1 MNESIN
7 NAHCVPGGSAASAAS
22 PGTDPVPTANATAPH
37 RGRRGARLVHLSGGP
52 GWSARL
58 GRRVGAAPAVLPV
71 VVMLGASPVYHPDA
85 STAPGKAVV
94 QDLLNT
100 VAFYCLALALAA
112 FAVGA
117 ATWGIGGRMM
127 HSGAGAAA
135 GKMTMLA
142 AVGGAIL
149 LGAGPAIIAWALQ
162 LGGKA

>member
-1 MNESIN
+1 MNDAITSTVHRP
-7 NAHCVPGGSAASAAS
+7 ASGRAGAFGAPGSGRVPA
-22 PGTDPVPTANATAPH
+22 ATARH
-37 RGRRGARLVHLSGGP
+37 RAHWRARVGPVDADP
-52 GWSARL
+52 GWFARL
-58 GRRVGAAPAVLPV
+58 GRRVGAAPVVLPV

-149 LGAGPAIIAWALQ
+149 LAAGAAIIAWALQ
-162 LGGKA
+162 LGSKA

>member
-1 MNESIN
+1 MNDST
-7 NAHCVPGGSAASAAS
+7 CTPSRPPWGSAGPVADS
-22 PGTDPVPTANATAPH
+22 GTGRTPTGTTPH
-37 RGRRGARLVHLSGGP
+37 RSHRGARPAHEDAGP
-52 GWSARL
+52 TWFARL

-71 VVMLGASPVYHPDA
+71 VGMLGASPVYHPDA